1 MLEAAA
7 VLGGGEALTL
17 FAVNRADAALPV
29 EAVLR
34 ELDGVA
40 VAEHLVLADAD
51 LAAGNTA
58 EEPDRVAPSAGHGR
72 RRAGGVLRAELP
84 PRSWNVLRLEGGAL
98 EVRA

>member
-1 MLEAAA
+1 M
-7 VLGGGEALTL
+7 
-17 FAVNRADAALPV
+17 
-29 EAVLR
+29 LR
-34 ELDGVA
+34 ELDGVE

-58 EEPDRVAPSAGHGR
+58 EEPDRVAPSRPA
-72 RRAGGVLRAELP
+72 RARASRAASLRAELP